1 MSLDFS
7 KLENMKHQNGVTT
20 ARCPACAEE
29 GRDRKGNHLFIN
41 NDGRFSCV
49 CSPGKDGHS
58 HRSRIFELVGVKEH
72 SGPINIKIKEVKRA
86 KAPEVIESNIL
97 GRLGRVKSSQDKIGN
112 LKEVKVAAKEAIV
125 VTKSEADFGIGVP
138 SVPDS
143 CSYTL
148 EELRLIQSE
157 DEDSLRVIHYAKRIF
172 GGTII
177 PFESINIGKQI
188 DSSHQNI
195 RQSAGTKT
203 DKAK

>member
-112 LKEVKVAAKEAIV
+112 LKEVKVAAKSANCSRLERRTHIFISICRREIELHGHISCYIV
-125 VTKSEADFGIGVP
+125 CP
-138 SVPDS
+138 
-143 CSYTL
+143 
-148 EELRLIQSE
+148 
-157 DEDSLRVIHYAKRIF
+157 
-172 GGTII
+172 
-177 PFESINIGKQI
+177 
-188 DSSHQNI
+188 
-195 RQSAGTKT
+195 
-203 DKAK
+203 